1 MVTPPETSAQ
11 GAAHGAPSPS
21 ELATQV
27 AQQLIN
33 LIAQEK
39 QRRDPQEISY
49 TDFAAL
55 QPPIFT
61 TAPDPLDAD
70 DWLRIIESKFS
81 LLPHLSEQQ
90 KARFAAQCLH
100 GPSGA
105 WCASFLAMQPAGHQV
120 TWDEFRVAFRAHY
133 LPPSLIELKQREF
146 RALRQGDMSVLEYVQ
161 AFIRLSQYSPEDV
174 NTDPRRA
181 TRLLDGFDPTLLTH
195 LGRSYDSF
203 NELVDVAIDMEHRL
217 RQAHEDQQKKR
228 LASTPPSSPSQRP
241 RVEYQFPMHMYY
253 LEEPLQQEQYSGAQ
267 QPMSFYSAPPSPPAP
282 MPPTKS
288 STGYTCFKCG
298 KAGHFSRTCHSH
310 QKTSRSVP
318 MGKGKKS
325 APKMGQLH
333 YSQLE
338 QVPEGEPVLA
348 GTFLVNDHPTVVLFD
363 SGATFSFISKA
374 YALKHGYEIIE
385 LKQRYHIIA
394 AGSSISTN
402 HIVRDLCLQVGKE
415 SLFISPIVLPQ
426 LGIDVILGM
435 EWLKQHNAM
444 IDVGSRT
451 VQLRSSSGTG
461 VIVHVPFH
469 KHVSHTVNVAE
480 AQTEAQALAKIPVA
494 CEYPDVFPE
503 ELPGLPPDRDV
514 EFRIDLVPG
523 TAPVSK
529 RPYRMATDELKEL
542 KTQLQEQ
549 LDKGFI
555 RPSSSPWGCPA
566 LFVEKKDQGGKRL
579 CVDYRPLNAVT
590 VKNKYPLPHIDILF
604 DQLGGATV
612 FSKIDLRS
620 GYHQIKVREEDIPK
634 TAFSTRYGLYEYLVM
649 SFGLTNAPAFFMY
662 LMNSVFMN
670 ELDKFVVVFIDD
682 ILVYSKNEKEHE
694 EHLRIVLS
702 RLREHKLYAK
712 FSKCAFWLKEVAFLG
727 HILSAKGVAVD
738 PSKVEDVLN
747 WKQPQTVTEIRSFLG
762 LAGYYR
768 RFIKDFSKIAKPMTA
783 LTQKNAKFA
792 WSPKCEEAFGTLKK
806 LLTSA
811 PVLAQPDITK
821 PFDVYCDASGSGLGC
836 VLMQEGRVIAY
847 ASCQLRK
854 HEVNYPTHDLEL
866 LAVVYALKKW
876 RHYLLGNTCHIYTDH
891 KSLKYIFTQPELN
904 MRQRRWLELIKD
916 YDLEVHYH
924 PGKANVVADALSRK
938 AHCNFIEARPTVRVL
953 CCEIGD
959 IEMPTA
965 LEAELYNLVLEPTI
979 KDQIIAAQKQ
989 DKGMSHIRDEIND
1002 KKKACFKLDEKG
1014 VLWFKNRL
1022 VVPKDMELRKKI
1034 LDEAHTSMFTL
1045 HPGSN
1050 KMYQDLKQKF
1060 WWTRMKRE
1068 IAKYVSECDVCQRVK
1083 ADHLKPAGMLQP
1095 LVVPAWKWE
1104 DIHMDFIVGLP
1115 RTQKGYGS
1123 IWVIIDRFTKSA
1135 HFIPVKTTYRA
1146 KQYAELYISRIWDE
1160 CLPLAEFAYNNSYQ
1174 NSLDMAPFEALY
1186 GRRCRTPLNW
1196 SEPGERVTFGPDLVT
1211 QAEEQVKFIHDNLK
1225 RAQSRQKCYS
1235 DKRRRPLVFEKDDH
1249 VYLRV
1254 SPMKGVH
1261 RFGVKGKLAP
1271 RYVGPFKITEQC
1283 GPVAYRLELPP
1294 HLAAVHD
1301 VFHVSQLKKCLR
1313 VPEEVID
1320 TSQIQIQ
1327 PDLTYQEQPIKILDQ
1342 KQRST
1347 RRRTIN
1353 FYKVQWSNHSEEE
1366 ATWEQEEFLR
1376 TKYPG
1381 FLPSTSN

>member
-1 MVTPPETSAQ
+1 
-11 GAAHGAPSPS
+11 
-21 ELATQV
+21 
-27 AQQLIN
+27 
-33 LIAQEK
+33 
-39 QRRDPQEISY
+39 
-49 TDFAAL
+49 
-55 QPPIFT
+55 
-61 TAPDPLDAD
+61 
-70 DWLRIIESKFS
+70 
-81 LLPHLSEQQ
+81 
-90 KARFAAQCLH
+90 
-100 GPSGA
+100 
-105 WCASFLAMQPAGHQV
+105 
-120 TWDEFRVAFRAHY
+120 
-133 LPPSLIELKQREF
+133 
-146 RALRQGDMSVLEYVQ
+146 MSVLEYVQ
-161 AFIRLSQYSPEDV
+161 AFVRLSQYSPEDV

-217 RQAHEDQQKKR
+217 RQAYEDQQRKR

-241 RVEYQFPMHMYY
+241 RVEHQSPLHIYY
-253 LEEPLQQEQYSGAQ
+253 LEEPLQQEQYNGKQ

-282 MPPTKS
+282 MPPAKP

-310 QKTSRSVP
+310 QKASGLVP
-318 MGKGKKS
+318 MGKGKRS

-338 QVPEGEPVLA
+338 QFSEGEPVLA

-374 YALKHGYEIIE
+374 YALKHGYEIVE
-385 LKQRYHIIA
+385 LKQEYHITA
-394 AGSSISTN
+394 AGSSINTN
-402 HIVRDLCLQVGKE
+402 HIVRDLRLQVGKE
-415 SLFISPIVLPQ
+415 CLSISPIVLSK

-435 EWLKQHNAM
+435 EWLKQHKAM

-451 VQLRSSSGTG
+451 VQLRSNSGTD
-461 VIVHVPFH
+461 VIIHVPLH

-480 AQTEAQALAKIPVA
+480 TQTEAQALAKIPVA
-494 CEYPDVFPE
+494 CEYPDVFLE
-503 ELPGLPPDRDV
+503 ELPGLPPERDV

-529 RPYRMATDELKEL
+529 RPYRMAPDELKEL

-590 VKNKYPLPHIDILF
+590 VKNKYALPHIDILF

-694 EHLRIVLS
+694 EHLRIAIS
-702 RLREHKLYAK
+702 CSEGSGCRSQQGGRCTKL
-712 FSKCAFWLKEVAFLG
+712 E
-727 HILSAKGVAVD
+727 
-738 PSKVEDVLN
+738 E
-747 WKQPQTVTEIRSFLG
+747 PQTVTEIRSFLG
-762 LAGYYR
+762 LAGYYH
-768 RFIKDFSKIAKPMTA
+768 RFIKDFSRISKPMTA

-792 WSPKCEEAFGTLKK
+792 WSPKCEEAFGTLKT

-847 ASCQLRK
+847 ASSQLRK
-854 HEVNYPTHDLEL
+854 HEVHLYP
-866 LAVVYALKKW
+866 
-876 RHYLLGNTCHIYTDH
+876 
-891 KSLKYIFTQPELN
+891 PELN
-904 MRQRRWLELIKD
+904 MRQRWWLELIKD

-924 PGKANVVADALSRK
+924 LGKANVVADALSRK

-959 IEMPTA
+959 IKMPTT

-1002 KKKACFKLDEKG
+1002 KKKAYFKLDEEG

-1034 LDEAHTSMFTL
+1034 IDEAHTSMFTL

-1095 LVVPAWKWE
+1095 LAVPAWKWE
-1104 DIHMDFIVGLP
+1104 DIHMDFLVGLP
-1115 RTQKGYGS
+1115 RTQKGYDS

-1135 HFIPVKTTYRA
+1135 HFIPVKTTYRS
-1146 KQYAELYISRIWDE
+1146 KQYAEIYISQIVSLHGVPLTITSDRGSLFVSRFWEQLQIALGTNLIHSSAYHPQTSGQVERVNQILEDMLRACALTYSTKWDE

-1174 NSLDMAPFEALY
+1174 KSLDMAPFEALY
-1186 GRRCRTPLNW
+1186 GRRCRPPLNW

-1225 RAQSRQKCYS
+1225 RAQSRQKSYL
-1235 DKRRRPLVFEKDDH
+1235 DKRKRPLVFEKEDH
-1249 VYLRV
+1249 VYLLV
-1254 SPMKGVH
+1254 SPMKGMH
-1261 RFGVKGKLAP
+1261 QFGVKGKLAP

-1294 HLAAVHD
+1294 HLVAVHD

-1313 VPEEVID
+1313 VPEEMID

-1327 PDLTYQEQPIKILDQ
+1327 PDLTYEEKPIKILDQ

-1366 ATWEQEEFLR
+1366 ATWEQEESLQ

>member
-1 MVTPPETSAQ
+1 MASTGDIWIAVVEVVVPVGSMITPPETSTL
-11 GAAHGAPSPS
+11 GAAPGAPSPS

-27 AQQLIN
+27 AQQLID
-33 LIAQEK
+33 LIAQAQ

-61 TAPDPLDAD
+61 VATDPLDAE
-70 DWLRIIESKFS
+70 DWLQIIESKFS
-81 LLPHLSEQQ
+81 LLPCLSEQQ
-90 KARFAAQCLH
+90 KACFAAQCLH

-105 WCASFLAMQPAGHQV
+105 WCASLLAMQPAGHQV

-146 RALRQGDMSVLEYVQ
+146 RALRQGDMSVLEHVQ

-195 LGRSYDSF
+195 VGRSYDSF
-203 NELVDVAIDMEHRL
+203 TQLVDATIDMEHRL
-217 RQAHEDQQKKR
+217 RQAHEDQRRKR
-228 LASTPPSSPSQRP
+228 LASAHQSGSSQRQ
-241 RVEYQFPMHMYY
+241 RVVHRAPSHMYFIDM
-253 LEEPLQQEQYSGAQ
+253 PQQQEQQLGTQ
-267 QPMSFYSAPPSPPAP
+267 QHPSSHSAPPHPPASV
-282 MPPTKS
+282 PPAKPS
-288 STGYTCFKCG
+288 AKYPCYKCG
-298 KAGHFSRTCHSH
+298 KTGHFSKNCLAY
-310 QKTSRSVP
+310 QRSQAP
-318 MGKGKKS
+318 LLIRDNPCQNKKKGPKRDP
-325 APKMGQLH
+325 APTEGRVH
-333 YSQLE
+333 YTHVDQI
-338 QVPEGEPVLA
+338 PEGEPVLA
-348 GTFLVNDHPTVVLFD
+348 STFLVNEHPTVVLFD
-363 SGATFSFISKA
+363 SGATHTFISRS
-374 YALKHGYEIIE
+374 YAAKHGYHIDTI
-385 LKQRYHIIA
+385 KAKYHITA
-394 AGSSISTN
+394 PGSPIDMN
-402 HIVRDLCLQVGKE
+402 QIVRHSRLCIGTEEFYVD
-415 SLFISPIVLPQ
+415 PVVLPNQ
-426 LGIDVILGM
+426 GIDIILGM
-435 EWLKQHNAM
+435 DWMKEHNVLLD
-444 IDVGSRT
+444 ITSRT
-451 VQLRSSSGTG
+451 VQMKSSKSGK
-461 VIVHVPFH
+461 VMHIHLPSH
-469 KHVSHTVNVAE
+469 KHSPSTVNA
-480 AQTEAQALAKIPVA
+480 TEAQLIRKIPVVSNFS
-494 CEYPDVFPE
+494 DVFPE
-503 ELPGLPPDRDV
+503 ELPGLPPDRNV
-514 EFRIDLVPG
+514 EFAIELVPG
-523 TAPVSK
+523 TAPISK
-529 RPYRMATDELKEL
+529 RPYRMVPNELKEL

-579 CVDYRPLNAVT
+579 CVDYRPLNAVI

-620 GYHQIKVREEDIPK
+620 RYHQIKVREEDI
-634 TAFSTRYGLYEYLVM
+634 FSTRYGLYEYLVM

-670 ELDKFVVVFIDD
+670 ELDKFVVVFID
-682 ILVYSKNEKEHE
+682 
-694 EHLRIVLS
+694 
-702 RLREHKLYAK
+702 
-712 FSKCAFWLKEVAFLG
+712 
-727 HILSAKGVAVD
+727 
-738 PSKVEDVLN
+738 
-747 WKQPQTVTEIRSFLG
+747 KQPQTVTEIQSFLG

-768 RFIKDFSKIAKPMTA
+768 RFIKGFSKIAKPITA
-783 LTQKNAKFA
+783 LRGAQNA
-792 WSPKCEEAFGTLKK
+792 EAFGTLKK

-866 LAVVYALKKW
+866 FAVVYVLIKW

-904 MRQRRWLELIKD
+904 MRQRQWLELIKD

-938 AHCNFIEARPTVRVL
+938 AHCNFIEAHPTVRVL

-959 IEMPTA
+959 IEMPTV

-989 DKGMSHIRDEIND
+989 DKGMAHIREEIDD
-1002 KKKACFKLDEKG
+1002 KKKACFKLDKEG

-1022 VVPKDMELRKKI
+1022 VVPKDMELKKKI

-1068 IAKYVSECDVCQRVK
+1068 IAKYVSECNVCQRVK
-1083 ADHLKPAGMLQP
+1083 ADHLKLRP
-1095 LVVPAWKWE
+1095 LAVPVWKWE

-1115 RTQKGYGS
+1115 HRQKEYDS

-1146 KQYAELYISRIWDE
+1146 KQYAELYIARIVSLHGVPQTIISDRGSPFVSRFWEQLQTALGANLIHSSAYRPQTSGQVERVNQILEDMLRACALTYSTKWDE

-1174 NSLDMAPFEALY
+1174 KSLEMAPFEALY

-1196 SEPGERVTFGPDLVT
+1196 SEPSERVTFGPDLVT
-1211 QAEEQVKFIHDNLK
+1211 QAEEQVKFIHSNMK
-1225 RAQSRQKCYS
+1225 RAQSRRKSYS
-1235 DKRRRPLVFEKDDH
+1235 DKRRRPLIFEKDDH
-1249 VYLRV
+1249 VYLKL

-1313 VPEEVID
+1313 VTEEVID

-1327 PDLTYQEQPIKILDQ
+1327 PDLTYEEQPIKILDQ
-1342 KQRST
+1342 KQR
-1347 RRRTIN
+1347 
-1353 FYKVQWSNHSEEE
+1353 
-1366 ATWEQEEFLR
+1366 AT
-1376 TKYPG
+1376 
-1381 FLPSTSN
+1381 

>member
-21 ELATQV
+21 KLATQV
-27 AQQLIN
+27 AQQLID
-33 LIAQEK
+33 LIAQAQ

-49 TDFAAL
+49 TDFVAL

-61 TAPDPLDAD
+61 VATDPLDAD

-81 LLPHLSEQQ
+81 LLPQLTKQQ

-105 WCASFLAMQPAGHQV
+105 WCASFLVMQPAEHQV

-203 NELVDVAIDMEHRL
+203 TELVDVAIDMEQRL
-217 RQAHEDQQKKR
+217 HQAHEDQQRKR
-228 LASTPPSSPSQRP
+228 FASTPPSSPSQRP
-241 RVEYQFPMHMYY
+241 RVEYQFPTHIYY
-253 LEEPLQQEQYSGAQ
+253 LEEPPQQEQYSRAQ
-267 QPMSFYSAPPSPPAP
+267 QPLSFCSAPPPPPVSVSTAKP
-282 MPPTKS
+282 
-288 STGYTCFKCG
+288 STGYTYFKCG

-310 QKTSRSVP
+310 QKTSGSAP
-318 MGKGKKS
+318 TGKGKKS
-325 APKMGQLH
+325 TPKMGQLH

-338 QVPEGEPVLA
+338 QVSEGEPVLA
-348 GTFLVNDHPTVVLFD
+348 GTFLVNYHPTVVLFD

-374 YALKHGYEIIE
+374 YALKHGYEIVE
-385 LKQRYHIIA
+385 LQQKYHITA
-394 AGSSISTN
+394 AGSSINTN
-402 HIVRDLCLQVGKE
+402 HIVRDLRLQVGKE

-435 EWLKQHNAM
+435 EWLKQHKAM

-451 VQLRSSSGTG
+451 VQLCSSSGTD
-461 VIVHVPFH
+461 VIIHVPLH

-480 AQTEAQALAKIPVA
+480 TRTEAQALAKIPVA

-529 RPYRMATDELKEL
+529 RPYRMAPDELKEL

-566 LFVEKKDQGGKRL
+566 VFVEKKDQGGKRL

-662 LMNSVFMN
+662 LMNSMFMN

-694 EHLRIVLS
+694 EHLRIVQS

-712 FSKCAFWLKEVAFLG
+712 FSKCAFWLKELAFLG

-792 WSPKCEEAFGTLKK
+792 WSSKCEEAFGTLKT

-1002 KKKACFKLDEKG
+1002 KKKACFKLDEEG
-1014 VLWFKNRL
+1014 V
-1022 VVPKDMELRKKI
+1022 
-1034 LDEAHTSMFTL
+1034 
-1045 HPGSN
+1045 
-1050 KMYQDLKQKF
+1050 
-1060 WWTRMKRE
+1060 
-1068 IAKYVSECDVCQRVK
+1068 
-1083 ADHLKPAGMLQP
+1083 
-1095 LVVPAWKWE
+1095 
-1104 DIHMDFIVGLP
+1104 
-1115 RTQKGYGS
+1115 YGS
-1123 IWVIIDRFTKSA
+1123 
-1135 HFIPVKTTYRA
+1135 KTA
-1146 KQYAELYISRIWDE
+1146 
-1160 CLPLAEFAYNNSYQ
+1160 
-1174 NSLDMAPFEALY
+1174 
-1186 GRRCRTPLNW
+1186 
-1196 SEPGERVTFGPDLVT
+1196 
-1211 QAEEQVKFIHDNLK
+1211 
-1225 RAQSRQKCYS
+1225 
-1235 DKRRRPLVFEKDDH
+1235 
-1249 VYLRV
+1249 
-1254 SPMKGVH
+1254 
-1261 RFGVKGKLAP
+1261 
-1271 RYVGPFKITEQC
+1271 
-1283 GPVAYRLELPP
+1283 
-1294 HLAAVHD
+1294 
-1301 VFHVSQLKKCLR
+1301 
-1313 VPEEVID
+1313 
-1320 TSQIQIQ
+1320 
-1327 PDLTYQEQPIKILDQ
+1327 
-1342 KQRST
+1342 
-1347 RRRTIN
+1347 
-1353 FYKVQWSNHSEEE
+1353 
-1366 ATWEQEEFLR
+1366 
-1376 TKYPG
+1376 
-1381 FLPSTSN
+1381 